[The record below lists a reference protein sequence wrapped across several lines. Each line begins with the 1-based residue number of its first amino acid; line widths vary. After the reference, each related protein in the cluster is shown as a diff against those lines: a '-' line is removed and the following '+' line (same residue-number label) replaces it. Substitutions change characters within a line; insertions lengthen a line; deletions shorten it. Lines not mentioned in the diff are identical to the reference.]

1 MGTSAELPETL
12 PVHSAP
18 SDIWEQPV
26 PQVYT
31 WLPETRRQRPGGCI
45 FSGVLFLPQGPTLEA
60 RHTPPPESL
69 HGIGID

>member
-1 MGTSAELPETL
+1 MGTSWNSLRRFCPL
-12 PVHSAP
+12 LP

-31 WLPETRRQRPGGCI
+31 WLPETPETETRGCI

-60 RHTPPPESL
+60 RHTLLQDPL